1 MLLEEQNANIFK
13 NCINGKNI
21 FIAFTK
27 KNKSAADEKKNGK
40 LKKVPKDAEEIKQSE
55 ANEIT
60 EKFFVKIHSPTLLKF
75 GEETFTNEQIR
86 KKFDVLFESKHK
98 IFFANESDEN
108 KFVIDF
114 ENKSV
119 EINGQITENV
129 TEKQIMSNTTP
140 IINMFTNDELD
151 DSASEYDTSSTS
163 FRSKELT
170 KNASKATTS
179 SVDDGPETPTSIRQI
194 LANDALAAQSGSP
207 VKKVRKALKKINIF
221 RKKQKDKL

>member
-1 MLLEEQNANIFK
+1 MHLKEQNVNIFK

-27 KNKSAADEKKNGK
+27 KNKSAK
-40 LKKVPKDAEEIKQSE
+40 LKKVPNDAEEMKESAE
-55 ANEIT
+55 NEIT
-60 EKFFVKIHSPTLLKF
+60 EKIFVKIHSPTHLKF
-75 GEETFTNEQIR
+75 GDETFTNEQIR
-86 KKFDVLFESKHK
+86 KKFDILFEVKHK

-114 ENKSV
+114 EKKSV
-119 EINGQITENV
+119 EINGQRTENV
-129 TEKQIMSNTTP
+129 TEKQIMNNTTP
-140 IINMFTNDELD
+140 IIDMFTMD

-179 SVDDGPETPTSIRQI
+179 SVDDGPETPSTIRQI
-194 LANDALAAQSGSP
+194 LANDALASQSSSP
-207 VKKVRKALKKINIF
+207 VKKVRKALKKMNIF
-221 RKKQKDKL
+221 RKKQKDKV